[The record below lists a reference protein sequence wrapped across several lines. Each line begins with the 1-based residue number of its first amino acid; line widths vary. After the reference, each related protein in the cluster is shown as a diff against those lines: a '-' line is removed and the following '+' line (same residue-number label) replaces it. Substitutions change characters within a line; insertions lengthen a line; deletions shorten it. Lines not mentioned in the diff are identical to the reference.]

1 MVGYGVVGVVDTV
14 EVVGVGVVVVV
25 VVVEL
30 VEVVG
35 IVGVVEDSPG
45 VMHEKTN
52 AIEKNV
58 GVNTRSIP
66 VELRTPKERMI
77 RILFPTCN

>member
-1 MVGYGVVGVVDTV
+1 MVDTV
-14 EVVGVGVVVVV
+14 EVVGMIGVVA
-25 VVVEL
+25 
-30 VEVVG
+30 VVG
-35 IVGVVEDSPG
+35 MVGVVEDSPG
-45 VMHEKTN
+45 VMHEKKN

-66 VELRTPKERMI
+66 VELRTPKERMM